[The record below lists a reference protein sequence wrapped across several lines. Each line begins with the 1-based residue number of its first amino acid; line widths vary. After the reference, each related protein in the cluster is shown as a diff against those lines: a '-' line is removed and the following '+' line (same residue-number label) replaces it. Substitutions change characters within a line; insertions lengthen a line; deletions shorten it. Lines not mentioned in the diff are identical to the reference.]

1 MSNVAAA
8 KKAAAILF
16 RKIDTDDAPFTD

>member
-8 KKAAAILF
+8 KNAAAILI